1 MKYSNE
7 INNDIKQ
14 AMLAR
19 NKEKLEAL
27 RALKSAFT
35 IASSEKGHSA
45 ELSDEDELIII
56 RRLIKQR
63 LDSAQIYKEQN
74 RTDLFEPEMAQAEIL
89 KAYLPPQMET
99 SEVEDVI
106 KRIIQE
112 TEVASIKEMGKVMA
126 IASKEMQGKTDNK
139 TISEIIKK
147 LLS

>member
-1 MKYSNE
+1 MKYSIE

-35 IASSEKGHSA
+35 IASSEKGQSA
-45 ELSDEDELIII
+45 ELSDEDELLII
-56 RRLIKQR
+56 RKLIKQR
-63 LDSAQIYKEQN
+63 IDSAQIYKEQN
-74 RTDLFEPEMAQAEIL
+74 RMDLYEPEMAQAEIL
-89 KAYLPPQMET
+89 KAYLPPQMEIAD
-99 SEVEDVI
+99 VENII

-112 TEVASIKEMGKVMA
+112 TAVTSIKEMGKVMA
-126 IASKEMQGKTDNK
+126 LASKEMQGKTDNK